1 MTQVCSVFSQLLQ
14 LFPRGAFAQA
24 AKKHSAERNAKGFTC
39 WGQFVAMLFC
49 QVAQLKSL
57 REVCMGLASC
67 EAPLKHLGISETP
80 KKSTL
85 AYANQN
91 RPWELYQTIFGQLLD
106 KCQAEVAARSG
117 RKKFRFKNRRM
128 SLDGSIIDLSA
139 SMFDWAKYKRTKG
152 AIKLHLLLDHNG
164 YLPSFAVVTEGKH
177 SEVAVARGLRL
188 EAGTIL
194 VIDRGYNDY
203 EWFAEM
209 TRDGVFFVTR
219 MKTNTVYAVEEE
231 CEVPANGNVLRD
243 QIISLPGLRNADE
256 EPVLFRRIEYWN
268 PDKRE
273 ILLFFTNLLHL
284 AASTIAAIYKERWQ
298 VGVSSQGHMIQSV
311 RDRPRLTDSG
321 LVAGEAPWRESK
333 TAKPSDEH
341 TRKECAQRTRLQR
354 AVNADV
360 ASLHES
366 PVAETIY
373 NARKQQE
380 LAETSPMRQLS
391 PAGYQR
397 RHGVKDDVETGEA
410 LGARRGNLV
419 EEMPAITASGKR
431 RHRHQGDGSGRS
443 TVDGRAAKRARRE
456 GPGPVSIPLVQGEAG
471 VR

>member
-14 LFPRGAFAQA
+14 LFSHGEFARAVKQ
-24 AKKHSAERNAKGFTC
+24 HSAERNAKGFTC

-85 AYANQN
+85 AYANEH
-91 RPWELYQTIFGQLLD
+91 RPWELYQTVFHQLLE
-106 KCQAEVAARSG
+106 KCQAEVAARGG
-117 RKKFRFKNRRM
+117 RKKFRFKNKLV

-209 TRDGVFFVTR
+209 TAEGVFFVTR
-219 MKTNTVYAVEEE
+219 MKTSTVYSVEAE
-231 CEVPANGNVLRD
+231 CEVPASGNVLCD
-243 QIISLPGLRNADE
+243 QIISLPALRKAGE

-268 PDKRE
+268 EDKRE
-273 ILLFFTNLLHL
+273 ILVFFTNLLHL
-284 AASTIAAIYKERWQ
+284 AAATIAAIYKDRWQ
-298 VGVSSQGHMIQSV
+298 VELFFKAPKQTLKVKTFLGTSANAVKTQIWTALIAMLILKFLQVKSTFGWSLSNLAVLLRQQLFIF
-311 RDRPRLTDSG
+311 RDLWAW
-321 LVAGEAPWRESK
+321 LNAPLEGPP
-333 TAKPSDEH
+333 A
-341 TRKECAQRTRLQR
+341 
-354 AVNADV
+354 
-360 ASLHES
+360 
-366 PVAETIY
+366 
-373 NARKQQE
+373 AR
-380 LAETSPMRQLS
+380 
-391 PAGYQR
+391 
-397 RHGVKDDVETGEA
+397 A
-410 LGARRGNLV
+410 LGEQLA
-419 EEMPAITASGKR
+419 MP
-431 RHRHQGDGSGRS
+431 
-443 TVDGRAAKRARRE
+443 V
-456 GPGPVSIPLVQGEAG
+456 VW
-471 VR
+471 